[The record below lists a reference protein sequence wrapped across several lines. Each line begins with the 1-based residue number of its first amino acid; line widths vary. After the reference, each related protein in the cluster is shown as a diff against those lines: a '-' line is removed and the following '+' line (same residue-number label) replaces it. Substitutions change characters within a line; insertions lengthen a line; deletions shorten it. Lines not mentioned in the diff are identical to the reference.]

1 MNRDAILA
9 ELLEI
14 EGMLLDERL
23 NDEDRHALHGAA
35 QALRHVLDA
44 ATWQPASQLLSRRSP
59 PQRGW
64 IRAGALS
71 AATTMQ
77 KAPRFGLQLK
87 GSTTVGSVCP

>member
-1 MNRDAILA
+1 MDRDAILA

-14 EGMLLDERL
+14 EGMLLETGSVTRTVTPCTGHRRRCGTGCRDM
-23 NDEDRHALHGAA
+23 
-35 QALRHVLDA
+35 
-44 ATWQPASQLLSRRSP
+44 ATGVADVLSRRWP
-59 PQRGW
+59 PCRGC